1 MCWKTRATH
10 NSICMEYSAYLV
22 CACNFNTKR
31 SVSNIYTCMWLI
43 WHFETKSSFA
53 TQTIVTQHDY
63 DCLFVFYLMCVFRV
77 YFGWTLTN
85 WSAAAKR
92 QSFLINPIDGPA
104 DIQHLYAWIGQCE
117 LVHIDWFIKGH
128 PLDNP
133 SNKNQ
138 IDIPNVVNQL
148 LAVYSIRK
156 TSIDVSRSCMCMHSR
171 EITLQST

>member
-10 NSICMEYSAYLV
+10 ISICMEYSAYLV
-22 CACNFNTKR
+22 CVCNFNTKR

-63 DCLFVFYLMCVFRV
+63 DCLYLSFIWCVCFVYILIELWQIDLRQQNGNRFWSILPTAFIWMSRMM
-77 YFGWTLTN
+77 WT
-85 WSAAAKR
+85 
-92 QSFLINPIDGPA
+92 
-104 DIQHLYAWIGQCE
+104 
-117 LVHIDWFIKGH
+117 VHFDWFIKGH

-133 SNKNQ
+133 SNKNS
-138 IDIPNVVNQL
+138 NW
-148 LAVYSIRK
+148 YSNSSESIVGGVLYQKDK